1 MLRGL
6 AAFSGALFV
15 LFLCYSIKFFLRRCL
30 FSSISASNPI
40 EESLSEMML
49 VLDEKDFRLAPL
61 RRREARKSRIAPFTG
76 SEVVAR
82 LAK

>member
-1 MLRGL
+1 MLGRL
-6 AAFSGALFV
+6 AAISGALFV
-15 LFLCYSIKFFLRRCL
+15 LFLCCSIKFFLRRCL

-40 EESLSEMML
+40 EESFSEMIL
-49 VLDEKDFRLAPL
+49 ELDENDLRLAPL

-82 LAK
+82 FAK